1 MNQNE
6 PITPNI
12 LFIGK
17 ADDHCSQMAADF
29 IKLHF
34 PGSRIVYSKR
44 GLPMPGD
51 LMEWQGDLLISYLA
65 QWIIP
70 GKLLS
75 KAKMAAINFH
85 TGPPAYPGIGCTNF
99 ALYNGETEFG
109 ITCHH
114 MLEKVDSGPIIAVRR
129 FPVFPKDTVF
139 SMTQRCYAEIWHL
152 FYELMSG
159 LLKGQPLPLS
169 SETWTR
175 KPFTRKQL
183 DDLCELKPD
192 MSPEEKNRRIRA
204 TTYGDKVWAFVREG
218 DQKVSY
224 SSDMK

>member
-169 SETWTR
+169 TETWTR

>member
-1 MNQNE
+1 MEKEKQ
-6 PITPNI
+6 PLPTI

-17 ADDHCSQMAADF
+17 ADDHCSMMAADF
-29 IKLHF
+29 IRLHF

-51 LMEWQGDLLISYLA
+51 LLEWEGDLLISYLA

-70 GKLLS
+70 GKLLA
-75 KAKMAAINFH
+75 KAKMASINFH

-99 ALYNGETEFG
+99 ALYNGEKEFG

-114 MLEKVDSGPIIAVRR
+114 MLDKVDSGPIIAVRR
-129 FPVFPKDTVF
+129 FPLFDNETVF

-159 LLKGQPLPLS
+159 LLQGQPLPVS
-169 SETWTR
+169 GETWTR
-175 KPFTRKQL
+175 KAYTRRQL
-183 DDLCELKPD
+183 DELCELTPD
-192 MSPEEKNRRIRA
+192 MTAEEKARRVRA
-204 TTYGDKVWAFVREG
+204 TTYGDRVWAFVREG

-224 SSDMK
+224 SSYMK